1 MSEILQLS
9 DGHNVDFLKKW
20 HQIYHQRSK
29 AAFFRNMGFIFD
41 ENLEFES
48 LCSISFIICA
58 PLFECPGLVFNKK
71 IKFSLG

>member
-20 HQIYHQRSK
+20 HQIYQRSK
-29 AAFFRNMGFIFD
+29 AALFRNMGFIFD

-48 LCSISFIICA
+48 SFFFIICA
-58 PLFECPGLVFNKK
+58 PLFECPGLVFDKK
-71 IKFSLG
+71 IKFSFG